1 MNANEYQSW
10 TETTAIYP
18 KEFELSYLALGLV
31 GEAGEIAN
39 HIKKVLRDYNGK
51 VTDEMKKTLINE
63 LGDVEWYIARL
74 CEFLGTT
81 IEDVMQINFEKLE
94 SRKKRNV
101 LKGSG
106 DNR

>member
-1 MNANEYQSW
+1 MNVNEYQSW

-63 LGDVEWYIARL
+63 LGDIEWYIARL